1 MDNSEPAVTSQNG
14 PRRNGLKCKKKNGTG
29 KVETAASDT
38 LSFSN
43 DAYKMRTFLES
54 DAEKIVFQI

>member
-1 MDNSEPAVTSQNG
+1 MQE
-14 PRRNGLKCKKKNGTG
+14 KNGTG

-54 DAEKIVFQI
+54 DAEKIVFFNLT

>member
-1 MDNSEPAVTSQNG
+1 MQE
-14 PRRNGLKCKKKNGTG
+14 KNGTG

-54 DAEKIVFQI
+54 YAEKIVFFKFNMTKHSLRCCDTASLSFN